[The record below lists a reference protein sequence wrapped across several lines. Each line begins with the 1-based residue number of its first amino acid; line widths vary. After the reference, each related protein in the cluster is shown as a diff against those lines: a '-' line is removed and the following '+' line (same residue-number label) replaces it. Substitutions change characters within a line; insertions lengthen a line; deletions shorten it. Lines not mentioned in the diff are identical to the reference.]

1 MPSTLS
7 KPLNTYYETFSNSL
21 TKVSSESIIPIP
33 KVVVPKVNVVTS
45 PSKTNAALAQGTG
58 TTIVA
63 LKSAI
68 QNLKPISTTTVQ
80 KPEGNTIVVGN
91 KQYQLVRRSP
101 NKTNGVQ
108 LRQVGQN
115 SSNNIVL
122 PNLTNNLVVRAQ
134 VRPTL
139 DTSVRVCN
147 FFRINYVY

>member
-1 MPSTLS
+1 M
-7 KPLNTYYETFSNSL
+7 
-21 TKVSSESIIPIP
+21 
-33 KVVVPKVNVVTS
+33 VVPKVSVVTT
-45 PSKTNAALAQGTG
+45 PSKSNTALAQGTG

-91 KQYQLVRRSP
+91 KHYQLVRRSP

-115 SSNNIVL
+115 PSTNIVL

-147 FFRINYVY
+147 LFRISNVY